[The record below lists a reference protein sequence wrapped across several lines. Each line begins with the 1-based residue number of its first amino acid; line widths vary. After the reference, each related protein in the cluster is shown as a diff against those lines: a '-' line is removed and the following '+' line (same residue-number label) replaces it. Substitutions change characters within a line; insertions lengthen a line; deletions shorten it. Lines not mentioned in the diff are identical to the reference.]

1 MGRLLGP
8 AQRCHHPPAFHSIS
22 SAFRRPR
29 RHFRRGR
36 SAGQSAT
43 RQRRPDHMCRPRH
56 LRAPLPA
63 MVAPLPRAF
72 STGRGGG
79 VDGTLLHG
87 GSVLS
92 PSPAAAP
99 PFHDPS
105 EGAPSAAAQG
115 THPPIFYK
123 LEFSTYDS
131 SVDPYE
137 QFFRGQ
143 RTLPSDR
150 TWLASY
156 HLTDVA

>member
-1 MGRLLGP
+1 MPSAPFTGAPAGHGGP
-8 AQRCHHPPAFHSIS
+8 LTPGILY
-22 SAFRRPR
+22 
-29 RHFRRGR
+29 GE
-36 SAGQSAT
+36 G
-43 RQRRPDHMCRPRH
+43 
-56 LRAPLPA
+56 
-63 MVAPLPRAF
+63 
-72 STGRGGG
+72 GGG

-99 PFHDPS
+99 PFHGPS

-131 SVDPYE
+131 SVDPLNWLNHYE